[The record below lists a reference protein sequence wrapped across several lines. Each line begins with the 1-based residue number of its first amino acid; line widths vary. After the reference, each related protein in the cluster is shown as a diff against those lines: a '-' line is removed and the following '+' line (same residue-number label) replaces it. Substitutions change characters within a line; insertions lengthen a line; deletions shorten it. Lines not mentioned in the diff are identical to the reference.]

1 MTTISKKGCRTK
13 GASGER
19 ELFSLLSAELG
30 FVVKRELGASR
41 DGGCDGLDVP
51 GWAIEVK
58 RTETYC
64 ASFWDQA
71 VRQAISTSRSPV
83 LFWRKNHAKWIAFID
98 PQTIAPDLFSAVG
111 DPVQMPLP
119 RWCELARS
127 LFTGTEA

>member
-1 MTTISKKGCRTK
+1 MTQLSKKGCRTK
-13 GASGER
+13 GASGEK
-19 ELFSLLSAELG
+19 ELFSLLSNELG

-71 VRQAISTSRSPV
+71 VRQAASVGRRPVCSGARAGRSGLYLSTLTTSHQAYS
-83 LFWRKNHAKWIAFID
+83 
-98 PQTIAPDLFSAVG
+98 
-111 DPVQMPLP
+111 
-119 RWCELARS
+119 
-127 LFTGTEA
+127 TGEKTLCR

>member
-1 MTTISKKGCRTK
+1 MTQLSKKGCRTK

-30 FVVKRELGASR
+30 FVVTRELGASR

-71 VRQAISTSRSPV
+71 VRQAASVGRRPA
-83 LFWRKNHAKWIAFID
+83 LFWRKSRAKWAVFVD
-98 PQTIAPDLFSAVG
+98 AYDIAPSVFNLG
-111 DPVQMPLP
+111 KDPVQMTLP
-119 RWCELARS
+119 MWCQLARA
-127 LFTGTEA
+127 LMPIGGE

>member
-1 MTTISKKGCRTK
+1 MTTISKKGCRAK

-41 DGGCDGLDVP
+41 DGGCDGLNVP

-64 ASFWDQA
+64 ASFWGQA
-71 VRQAISTSRSPV
+71 VRQAKLVGRRPV
-83 LFWRKNHAKWIAFID
+83 LFWRKNHAMWAVFVD
-98 PQTIAPDLFSAVG
+98 PQDVAPDLFSSVG
-111 DPVQMPLP
+111 EPLQMPLP
-119 RWCELARS
+119 RWCELAKS
-127 LFTGTEA
+127 LFTGTKA